1 MLQKYCKW
9 VLAALFVVCTG
20 VMSAFSEIP
29 PIYVGA
35 EAGYGMSSFALRE
48 YDSADSKFGGFEI
61 TPVIGTYPFGTRDF
75 GIELNVQ
82 MAFLDCKDEGV
93 SGVDYST
100 ITPQLVAVY
109 NFTAVPYLQPY
120 IGAGIGYNINKINIS
135 NDFYYSLGADPS
147 IHNFE
152 NNLKNSFSFIAKG
165 GLRFNIPG
173 TTMLMLLYGKY
184 NLNNTVWTQE
194 VYEYGTLTG
203 KLDLDANMGT
213 FSFGLGFGYIF

>member
-20 VMSAFSEIP
+20 LMPAFSEIP

-35 EAGYGMSSFALRE
+35 EAGYGMSSFALSE

-82 MAFLDCKDEGV
+82 MAFMNCKDENME
-93 SGVDYST
+93 DLIYST

-120 IGAGIGYNINKINIS
+120 IGAGIGYNIN
-135 NDFYYSLGADPS
+135 SLDYPGVSSEID
-147 IHNFE
+147 
-152 NNLKNSFSFIAKG
+152 NSFSFVAKG
-165 GLRFNIPG
+165 GLRYNIPG
-173 TTMLMLLYGKY
+173 TTMLLLMYGKY
-184 NLNNTVWTQE
+184 NLNKTNWTVSDANTVSI
-194 VYEYGTLTG
+194 
-203 KLDLDANMGT
+203 DINIGT

>member
-82 MAFLDCKDEGV
+82 MAFMNCKDENME
-93 SGVDYST
+93 DLIYST

-120 IGAGIGYNINKINIS
+120 IGAGIGYNINSLDYPGVS
-135 NDFYYSLGADPS
+135 NEID
-147 IHNFE
+147 
-152 NNLKNSFSFIAKG
+152 NSFSFVAKG
-165 GLRFNIPG
+165 GLRYNIPG

-184 NLNNTVWTQE
+184 NLNKTNWTASAANTVS
-194 VYEYGTLTG
+194 V
-203 KLDLDANMGT
+203 DINIGT

>member
-20 VMSAFSEIP
+20 LMPAFGEIP

-35 EAGYGMSSFALRE
+35 EAGYGMSSFALSE

-82 MAFLDCKDEGV
+82 MAFMNCKDENME
-93 SGVDYST
+93 DLIYST

-120 IGAGIGYNINKINIS
+120 IGAGIGYNINSLDYPGVS
-135 NDFYYSLGADPS
+135 NEID
-147 IHNFE
+147 
-152 NNLKNSFSFIAKG
+152 NSFSFVAKG
-165 GLRFNIPG
+165 GLRYNIPG

-184 NLNNTVWTQE
+184 NLNKTNWTASAANTVS
-194 VYEYGTLTG
+194 V
-203 KLDLDANMGT
+203 DINIGT

>member
-20 VMSAFSEIP
+20 LMPAFGEIP

-35 EAGYGMSSFALRE
+35 EAGYGMSSFALSE

-120 IGAGIGYNINKINIS
+120 IGAGIGYNINSLDYPGVS
-135 NDFYYSLGADPS
+135 NEID
-147 IHNFE
+147 
-152 NNLKNSFSFIAKG
+152 NSFSFVAKG
-165 GLRFNIPG
+165 GLRYNIPG

-184 NLNNTVWTQE
+184 NLNKTNWTASAANTVS
-194 VYEYGTLTG
+194 V
-203 KLDLDANMGT
+203 DINIGT

>member
-20 VMSAFSEIP
+20 LMSAFSEIP

-35 EAGYGMSSFALRE
+35 EAGYGMSKFSVPELDYE
-48 YDSADSKFGGFEI
+48 DSKFGGFEI

-93 SGVDYST
+93 SGIAYST

-120 IGAGIGYNINKINIS
+120 IGAGIGYNINNL
-135 NDFYYSLGADPS
+135 NVDYGDTGEYSIEDDV
-147 IHNFE
+147 
-152 NNLKNSFSFIAKG
+152 KNSFSFIAKG

-184 NLNNTVWTQE
+184 NLNNTVWTHKE
-194 VYEYGTLTG
+194 YYYGDYSDYEES
-203 KLDLDANMGT
+203 LDVSFGT

>member
-1 MLQKYCKW
+1 MLQKNCKW

-20 VMSAFSEIP
+20 LMPAFGEIP

-35 EAGYGMSSFALRE
+35 EAGYGMATFALPK
-48 YDSADSKFGGFEI
+48 YGSADSKFGGFEI

-120 IGAGIGYNINKINIS
+120 IGAGIGYNINNL
-135 NDFYYSLGADPS
+135 NVDYGDTGEYSYED
-147 IHNFE
+147 
-152 NNLKNSFSFIAKG
+152 NLKNSFSFIAKG

-184 NLNNTVWTQE
+184 NLNNTVWTIN
-194 VYEYGTLTG
+194 EYTYGYLSDEISYDVR
-203 KLDLDANMGT
+203 LGT

>member
-35 EAGYGMSSFALRE
+35 EAGYGMSTFALPK
-48 YDSADSKFGGFEI
+48 YGSADSKFGGFEI

-82 MAFLDCKDEGV
+82 MAFMNCKDENME
-93 SGVDYST
+93 DLIYST

-120 IGAGIGYNINKINIS
+120 IGAGIGYNINSLDYPGVS
-135 NDFYYSLGADPS
+135 NEID
-147 IHNFE
+147 
-152 NNLKNSFSFIAKG
+152 NSFSFVAKG
-165 GLRFNIPG
+165 GLRYNIPG

-184 NLNNTVWTQE
+184 NLNKTNWTASAANTVS
-194 VYEYGTLTG
+194 V
-203 KLDLDANMGT
+203 DINIGT

>member
-20 VMSAFSEIP
+20 LMPAFGEIP

-35 EAGYGMSSFALRE
+35 EAGYGMSTFALPK
-48 YDSADSKFGGFEI
+48 YGSADSKFGGFEI

-120 IGAGIGYNINKINIS
+120 IGAGIGYNINNL
-135 NDFYYSLGADPS
+135 NVDYGDTGEYSY
-147 IHNFE
+147 E

-165 GLRFNIPG
+165 GLRYNIPG

-184 NLNNTVWTQE
+184 NLNNTVWTIN
-194 VYEYGTLTG
+194 EYTYGYLSDETSYDVRL
-203 KLDLDANMGT
+203 GT

>member
-35 EAGYGMSSFALRE
+35 EAGYGMSSFALSE

-120 IGAGIGYNINKINIS
+120 IGAGIGYNIN
-135 NDFYYSLGADPS
+135 SLDYPGVSSEID
-147 IHNFE
+147 
-152 NNLKNSFSFIAKG
+152 NSFSFVAKG
-165 GLRFNIPG
+165 GLRYNIPG
-173 TTMLMLLYGKY
+173 TTMLLLMYGKY
-184 NLNNTVWTQE
+184 NLNKTNWTVSAANTVS
-194 VYEYGTLTG
+194 V
-203 KLDLDANMGT
+203 DINIGT

>member
-35 EAGYGMSSFALRE
+35 EAGYGMSSFALSE

-82 MAFLDCKDEGV
+82 MAFMNCKDENME
-93 SGVDYST
+93 DLIYST

-120 IGAGIGYNINKINIS
+120 IGAGIGYNINSLDYPGVS
-135 NDFYYSLGADPS
+135 NEID
-147 IHNFE
+147 
-152 NNLKNSFSFIAKG
+152 NSFSFVAKG
-165 GLRFNIPG
+165 GLRYNIPG

-184 NLNNTVWTQE
+184 NLNKTNWTASAANTVS
-194 VYEYGTLTG
+194 V
-203 KLDLDANMGT
+203 DINIGT

>member
-20 VMSAFSEIP
+20 LMPAFSEIP

-35 EAGYGMSSFALRE
+35 EAGYGMSSFALSE

-82 MAFLDCKDEGV
+82 MAFMNCKDENME
-93 SGVDYST
+93 DLIYST

-120 IGAGIGYNINKINIS
+120 IGAGIGYNINSLDYPGVS
-135 NDFYYSLGADPS
+135 NEID
-147 IHNFE
+147 
-152 NNLKNSFSFIAKG
+152 NSFSFVAKG
-165 GLRFNIPG
+165 GLRYNIPG

-184 NLNNTVWTQE
+184 NLNKTNWTASAANTVS
-194 VYEYGTLTG
+194 V
-203 KLDLDANMGT
+203 DINIGT

>member
-20 VMSAFSEIP
+20 LMPAFGEIP

-35 EAGYGMSSFALRE
+35 EAGYGMSSFALSV

-93 SGVDYST
+93 SGVDKS
-100 ITPQLVAVY
+100 
-109 NFTAVPYLQPY
+109 
-120 IGAGIGYNINKINIS
+120 
-135 NDFYYSLGADPS
+135 
-147 IHNFE
+147 E
-152 NNLKNSFSFIAKG
+152 AK
-165 GLRFNIPG
+165 R
-173 TTMLMLLYGKY
+173 
-184 NLNNTVWTQE
+184 
-194 VYEYGTLTG
+194 
-203 KLDLDANMGT
+203 
-213 FSFGLGFGYIF
+213 S

>member
-20 VMSAFSEIP
+20 LMPAFSEIP

-35 EAGYGMSSFALRE
+35 EAGYGMATFALPK
-48 YDSADSKFGGFEI
+48 YGSADSKFGGFEI

-120 IGAGIGYNINKINIS
+120 IGAGIGYNINNL
-135 NDFYYSLGADPS
+135 NVDYGDTGEYSY
-147 IHNFE
+147 E

-184 NLNNTVWTQE
+184 NLNNTVWTIN
-194 VYEYGTLTG
+194 EYTYGYLSDETSYDVRL
-203 KLDLDANMGT
+203 GT

>member
-20 VMSAFSEIP
+20 LMPAFSEIP

-35 EAGYGMSSFALRE
+35 EAGYGMSTMAAVEELGTS
-48 YDSADSKFGGFEI
+48 DSKFGGFEI

-82 MAFLDCKDEGV
+82 MAFMNCKDENME
-93 SGVDYST
+93 DLIYST

-120 IGAGIGYNINKINIS
+120 IGAGIGYNINSLDYPGVS
-135 NDFYYSLGADPS
+135 NEID
-147 IHNFE
+147 
-152 NNLKNSFSFIAKG
+152 NSFSFVAKG
-165 GLRFNIPG
+165 GLRYNIPG

-184 NLNNTVWTQE
+184 NLNKTNWTASAANTVS
-194 VYEYGTLTG
+194 V
-203 KLDLDANMGT
+203 DINIGT

>member
-20 VMSAFSEIP
+20 LMSAFSEIP

-35 EAGYGMSSFALRE
+35 EAGYGMSTFALPK
-48 YDSADSKFGGFEI
+48 YGSADSKFGGFEI

-120 IGAGIGYNINKINIS
+120 IGAGIGYNINNL
-135 NDFYYSLGADPS
+135 NVDYGDTGEYSYED
-147 IHNFE
+147 
-152 NNLKNSFSFIAKG
+152 NLKNSFSFIAKG

-184 NLNNTVWTQE
+184 NLNNTVWTIN
-194 VYEYGTLTG
+194 EYTYGYLSDETSYDVRL
-203 KLDLDANMGT
+203 GT

>member
-20 VMSAFSEIP
+20 VMPAFGEIP

-82 MAFLDCKDEGV
+82 MAFMNCKDENME
-93 SGVDYST
+93 DLIYST

-120 IGAGIGYNINKINIS
+120 IGAGIGYNINSLDYPGVS
-135 NDFYYSLGADPS
+135 NEID
-147 IHNFE
+147 
-152 NNLKNSFSFIAKG
+152 NSFSFVAKG
-165 GLRFNIPG
+165 GLRYNIPG

-184 NLNNTVWTQE
+184 NLNKTNWTASAANTVS
-194 VYEYGTLTG
+194 V
-203 KLDLDANMGT
+203 DINIGT

>member
-35 EAGYGMSSFALRE
+35 EAGYGMSTFALPK
-48 YDSADSKFGGFEI
+48 YGSADSKFGGFEI

-120 IGAGIGYNINKINIS
+120 IGAGIGYNINNL
-135 NDFYYSLGADPS
+135 NVDYGDTGEYSYED
-147 IHNFE
+147 
-152 NNLKNSFSFIAKG
+152 NLKNSFSFIAKG
-165 GLRFNIPG
+165 GLRYNIPG

-184 NLNNTVWTQE
+184 NLNNTVWTIN
-194 VYEYGTLTG
+194 EYTYGNLSDETSFDVRL
-203 KLDLDANMGT
+203 GT

>member
-20 VMSAFSEIP
+20 LMSAFGEIP

-35 EAGYGMSSFALRE
+35 EAGYGMSSFALSE

-82 MAFLDCKDEGV
+82 MAFMNCKDENME
-93 SGVDYST
+93 DLIYST

-120 IGAGIGYNINKINIS
+120 IGAGIGYNINSLDYPGVS
-135 NDFYYSLGADPS
+135 NEID
-147 IHNFE
+147 
-152 NNLKNSFSFIAKG
+152 NSFSFVAKG
-165 GLRFNIPG
+165 GLRYNIPG

>member
-35 EAGYGMSSFALRE
+35 EAGYGMSTFALPK
-48 YDSADSKFGGFEI
+48 YGSADSKFGGFEI

-120 IGAGIGYNINKINIS
+120 IGAGIGYNINNL
-135 NDFYYSLGADPS
+135 NVDYGDTGEYSYED
-147 IHNFE
+147 
-152 NNLKNSFSFIAKG
+152 NLKNSFSFIAKG

-184 NLNNTVWTQE
+184 NLNNTVWTIN
-194 VYEYGTLTG
+194 EYTYGYLSDETSYDVRL
-203 KLDLDANMGT
+203 GT

>member
-20 VMSAFSEIP
+20 AMSAFSEIP

-120 IGAGIGYNINKINIS
+120 IGAGIGYNINNL
-135 NDFYYSLGADPS
+135 NVDYGDTGEYSYED
-147 IHNFE
+147 
-152 NNLKNSFSFIAKG
+152 NLKNSFSFIAKG

-184 NLNNTVWTQE
+184 NLNNAVWTQE